1 MNKSK
6 GITLIAL
13 VITIVVLIILA
24 GVTLNLTL
32 GENGIFKKAE
42 QAKEEYINSQ
52 IDEEVSINTISEQLM
67 GDKKAVG
74 QITLSQTNLTIFI
87 EETAELTATIS
98 PSDATNKNIKWSST
112 NTNVATVENG
122 IVTAIVPGTTT
133 IVATAE
139 DDSTITASC
148 EITVK
153 NKVYLIK
160 DGTVLVGMTK
170 QNISSVTQN
179 EGYIQVLTNKINNRA
194 CYYTSNAINL
204 SNYSNLKIDI
214 EVISKVEGT
223 PGTTHTLLCAS
234 LFAGN
239 ANPTTA
245 TELKGIWML
254 TSNTSFSRQIFTIDV
269 SNINSNCL
277 VSLWKNANSASA
289 AQIKFNVYNLWL
301 EE

>member
-122 IVTAIVPGTTT
+122 IVTAIAPGTTT

-139 DDSTITASC
+139 DDSTIIASC

-160 DGTVLVGMTK
+160 NGTVLVGMTK
-170 QNISSVTQN
+170 SNISSVTQN
-179 EGYIQVLTNKINNRA
+179 EGYIQVLTSNVTDRA
-194 CYYTSNAINL
+194 NYYTSSAIDF
-204 SNYSNLKIDI
+204 SNYSNIKVDI
-214 EVISKVEGT
+214 EVLSKTGSTSGSNLSVLKG
-223 PGTTHTLLCAS
+223 S
-234 LFAGN
+234 LFAEN
-239 ANPTTA
+239 TNPSNTI
-245 TELKGIWML
+245 ELKGIAIISG
-254 TSNTSFSRQIFTIDV
+254 TSSLSRQTFTIDV
-269 SNINSNCL
+269 SDINTRCFFTFL
-277 VSLWKNANSASA
+277 KNANASTT
-289 AQIKFNVYNLWL
+289 QVRFNVYNLWL